1 MIINLNLEQRAL
13 IALLIKD
20 EVAALEYRRRQT
32 NSEELVDFL
41 DEKIDAYETILN
53 KL

>member
-1 MIINLNLEQRAL
+1 MTIDLNLEQRAL

-20 EVAALEYRRRQT
+20 EISALEYRRRQT
-32 NSEELVDFL
+32 NIEDLVDFL
-41 DEKIDAYETILN
+41 DEKIDAYETIFN

>member
-1 MIINLNLEQRAL
+1 MIIELNLEQRAL

-20 EVAALEYRRRQT
+20 EISLVKQYREKVISEINVEY
-32 NSEELVDFL
+32 F
-41 DEKIDAYETILN
+41 DEKIDAYETIYN